1 MADIITLK
9 VEGMSCNHCKMAVEK
24 AVQKVAGVQSV
35 EAIPSENIVKITTDD
50 SGNLA
55 TIKEAIMDEGYTVVD

>member
-9 VEGMSCNHCKMAVEK
+9 VAGMSCNHCKMAVEK

-35 EAIPSENIVKITTDD
+35 EAIPSENLVKITTDG

-55 TIKEAIMDEGYTVVD
+55 TIKEAITDEGYTVVD

>member
-1 MADIITLK
+1 MIETITLK

-35 EAIPSENIVKITTDD
+35 EATPSEKSVKITTDG
-50 SGNLA
+50 SSNLA
-55 TIKEAIMDEGYTVVD
+55 AIKEAITDEGYTVVD

>member
-1 MADIITLK
+1 MADSITLK
-9 VEGMSCNHCKMAVEK
+9 VTGMSCNHCKMAVEK

-35 EAIPSENIVKITTDD
+35 EAIPSENLVKITTDG

-55 TIKEAIMDEGYTVVD
+55 TIKEAITDEGYTVVD

>member
-1 MADIITLK
+1 MSDTITLK

-35 EAIPSENIVKITTDD
+35 EATPSENLVKITTDG
-50 SGNLA
+50 SSNLA
-55 TIKEAIMDEGYTVVD
+55 AIKEAIMDEGYTVVG